1 MEVQSWMYCVLEHS
15 ERNVIMKK
23 VAIVSPLRTAVGS
36 FNKALAP
43 LSAPELGATMMTAC
57 LQQSKLEPSLIDQI
71 FMGNVLQAGNGQ
83 NPARQAALK
92 AGIPIDVPEST
103 INTVCGS
110 GLHAV
115 ALAYDSILAEQGNIV
130 LAGGM
135 ESMSNAPYLLKNAR
149 NGYKLGNGELVDS
162 LVADGLTCPI
172 NHYHM
177 GITAENV
184 AEKYG
189 ISRLEQDAFAY
200 ESQIKAVEAKNNKVF
215 EEQIVPVMIKNKKET
230 TYFTEDEHIRG
241 NTTKEKLSQLKP
253 AFKENGTVTAGNAS
267 GINDGA
273 AAMLV
278 VSEDKCKEHALKPLA
293 YIKGYSLV
301 GVDPA
306 YMGMGPV
313 KAISSLLK
321 KQGMSIDDIDLF
333 EINEAFAAQAL
344 AVQKELGV
352 NPEKVNVNGG
362 AIAIGHPVGASGA
375 RVLVTLVHEMVRRS
389 SRYGVVSLC
398 IGTGMGIAMLVEN
411 ALI

>member
-1 MEVQSWMYCVLEHS
+1 
-15 ERNVIMKK
+15 MKK

>member
-1 MEVQSWMYCVLEHS
+1 
-15 ERNVIMKK
+15 MKK
-23 VAIVSPLRTAVGS
+23 VALVSPLRTAVGS
-36 FNKALAP
+36 FNKTLAP
-43 LSAPELGATMMTAC
+43 LSAPELGATVMTAC

-71 FMGNVLQAGNGQ
+71 YLGNVLQAGNGQ

-92 AGIPIDVPEST
+92 AGIPIDVPETT

-115 ALAYDSILAEQGNIV
+115 ALAYNSILAEQGNIV

-135 ESMSNAPYLLKNAR
+135 ESMSNAPYLLRNAR

-189 ISRLEQDAFAY
+189 ISRLEQDEFSY
-200 ESQIKAVEAKNNKVF
+200 QSQIKAVEAKNKKLF

-230 TYFTEDEHIRG
+230 ISFTEDEHIRG
-241 NTTKEKLSQLKP
+241 NTTKEKLAQLKP

-321 KQGMSIDDIDLF
+321 QQGMSIDDIDLF

-344 AVQKELGV
+344 AVLKELGI

-389 SRYGVVSLC
+389 SRYGIASLC

-411 ALI
+411 VLI

>member
-1 MEVQSWMYCVLEHS
+1 
-15 ERNVIMKK
+15 MKK
-23 VAIVSPLRTAVGS
+23 VALVSPLRTAVGS
-36 FNKALAP
+36 FNKTLAP
-43 LSAPELGATMMTAC
+43 LSASELGATVMTAC

-71 FMGNVLQAGNGQ
+71 YLGNVLQAGNGQ

-92 AGIPIDVPEST
+92 AGIPIDVPETT

-115 ALAYDSILAEQGNIV
+115 ALAYNSILAEQGNIV

-135 ESMSNAPYLLKNAR
+135 ESMSNAPYLLRNAR

-189 ISRLEQDAFAY
+189 ISRLEQDEFAY
-200 ESQIKAVEAKNNKVF
+200 QSQLKAVEAKNKKLF
-215 EEQIVPVMIKNKKET
+215 EEQIVPVMIKTKKET
-230 TYFTEDEHIRG
+230 ISFTEDEHIRG
-241 NTTKEKLSQLKP
+241 NTTQEKLSQLKP

-273 AAMLV
+273 AAVLV

-313 KAISSLLK
+313 KAISTLLK
-321 KQGMSIDDIDLF
+321 QQGISIDAIDLF
-333 EINEAFAAQAL
+333 EINEAFASQAL
-344 AVQKELGV
+344 AVVKELGV
-352 NPEKVNVNGG
+352 SPEKVNVNGG

-375 RVLVTLVHEMVRRS
+375 RILTTLVHEMVRSS
-389 SRYGVVSLC
+389 SRYGIASLC

>member
-1 MEVQSWMYCVLEHS
+1 
-15 ERNVIMKK
+15 MKK
-23 VAIVSPLRTAVGS
+23 VALVSPLRTAVGS
-36 FNKALAP
+36 FNKTLAP
-43 LSAPELGATMMTAC
+43 LSASELGATVMTAC

-71 FMGNVLQAGNGQ
+71 YLGNVLQAGNGQ

-92 AGIPIDVPEST
+92 AGIPIDVPETT

-115 ALAYDSILAEQGNIV
+115 ALAYNSILAEQGNIV

-135 ESMSNAPYLLKNAR
+135 ESMSNAPYLLRNAR

-189 ISRLEQDAFAY
+189 ISRLEQDEFAY
-200 ESQIKAVEAKNNKVF
+200 QSQLKAVEAKNKKLF
-215 EEQIVPVMIKNKKET
+215 EEQIVPVMIKTKKET
-230 TYFTEDEHIRG
+230 ISFTEDEHIRG
-241 NTTKEKLSQLKP
+241 NTTQEKLSQLKP

-273 AAMLV
+273 ATVLV

-313 KAISSLLK
+313 KAISTLLK
-321 KQGMSIDDIDLF
+321 QQGISIDAIDLF
-333 EINEAFAAQAL
+333 EINEAFASQAL
-344 AVQKELGV
+344 AVVKELGV
-352 NPEKVNVNGG
+352 SPEKVNVNGG

-375 RVLVTLVHEMVRRS
+375 RILTTLVHEMVRRS
-389 SRYGVVSLC
+389 SRYGIASLC

>member
-1 MEVQSWMYCVLEHS
+1 
-15 ERNVIMKK
+15 MKK
-23 VAIVSPLRTAVGS
+23 VALVSPLRTAVGS
-36 FNKALAP
+36 FNNG
-43 LSAPELGATMMTAC
+43 LSTLNAPELGANVMTAC
-57 LQQSKLEPSLIDQI
+57 LQQSRLEPALIDQI
-71 FMGNVLQAGNGQ
+71 YLGNVLQAGTGQ

-92 AGIPIDVPEST
+92 AGIPIDVPAST

-115 ALAYDSILAEQGNIV
+115 ALAYNSILAEQGSV
-130 LAGGM
+130 LLAGGM
-135 ESMSNAPYLLKNAR
+135 ESMSNAPYVLKNAR
-149 NGYKLGNGELVDS
+149 NGYKLGNGELIDS
-162 LVADGLTCPI
+162 VVADGLTCPI
-172 NHYHM
+172 NKYHM
-177 GITAENV
+177 GITAENI
-184 AEKYG
+184 AAKYN
-189 ISRLEQDAFAY
+189 ISRLEQDEFAY
-200 ESQIKAVEAKNNKVF
+200 GSQLKAREAKNKQVF
-215 EEQIVPVMIKNKKET
+215 AEQIVPVLTKTKKAEIW
-230 TYFTEDEHIRG
+230 FSEDEHVRAD
-241 NTTKEKLSQLKP
+241 TSKEKLSNLKP
-253 AFKENGTVTAGNAS
+253 VFKENGSVTAGNAS

-273 AAMLV
+273 AAVLV
-278 VSEDKCKEHALKPLA
+278 MSEDKCKEHAVQPLA

-321 KQGMSIDDIDLF
+321 EQGIPLDAIDLF

-344 AVQKELGV
+344 AVLKELGI

-375 RVLVTLVHEMVRRS
+375 RILVTLVHEMVRRS
-389 SRYGVVSLC
+389 SRYGIASLC

>member
-1 MEVQSWMYCVLEHS
+1 
-15 ERNVIMKK
+15 MKK

-36 FNKALAP
+36 FNKTLAP
-43 LSAPELGATMMTAC
+43 LSAPELGATVMTAC

-130 LAGGM
+130 MAGGM

-189 ISRLEQDAFAY
+189 ISRLEQDSFAY
-200 ESQIKAVEAKNNKVF
+200 ESQIKASEAKNNKFF

-241 NTTKEKLSQLKP
+241 NTTKEKLSNLKP

-313 KAISSLLK
+313 KAISSLLQ
-321 KQGMSIDDIDLF
+321 KQGMSIDSIDLF

>member
-1 MEVQSWMYCVLEHS
+1 
-15 ERNVIMKK
+15 MKK

-43 LSAPELGATMMTAC
+43 LSAPELGATVMTAC

-253 AFKENGTVTAGNAS
+253 AFKESGTVTAGNAS

>member
-1 MEVQSWMYCVLEHS
+1 
-15 ERNVIMKK
+15 MKK

-43 LSAPELGATMMTAC
+43 LSAPELGATVMTAC

-278 VSEDKCKEHALKPLA
+278 VSEDKCKEHALKTLA

>member
-1 MEVQSWMYCVLEHS
+1 
-15 ERNVIMKK
+15 MKK
-23 VAIVSPLRTAVGS
+23 VALVSPLRTAVGS
-36 FNKALAP
+36 FNKTLAP
-43 LSAPELGATMMTAC
+43 LSAPELGATVMTAC

-71 FMGNVLQAGNGQ
+71 YLGNVLQAGNGQ

-92 AGIPIDVPEST
+92 AGIPIYVPEST

-115 ALAYDSILAEQGNIV
+115 ALAYNSILAEQANIV

-135 ESMSNAPYLLKNAR
+135 ESMSNAPYLLRNAR

-172 NHYHM
+172 NNYHM

-189 ISRLEQDAFAY
+189 ISRLEQDEFAY
-200 ESQIKAVEAKNNKVF
+200 ESQIKAVEAKNKKVF
-215 EEQIVPVMIKNKKET
+215 AEQIVPVMIKNKKET
-230 TYFTEDEHIRG
+230 ISFTEDEHIRG

-293 YIKGYSLV
+293 YIKGYTLV

-313 KAISSLLK
+313 KAISSLLEQ
-321 KQGMSIDDIDLF
+321 QGLSVDAIDLF

-344 AVQKELGV
+344 AVLKELGV

-375 RVLVTLVHEMVRRS
+375 RILVTLVHEMVRRS
-389 SRYGVVSLC
+389 SRYGIASLC

>member
-1 MEVQSWMYCVLEHS
+1 
-15 ERNVIMKK
+15 MKK
-23 VAIVSPLRTAVGS
+23 VALVSPLRTAVGS
-36 FNKALAP
+36 FNKTLAP
-43 LSAPELGATMMTAC
+43 LSASELGATVMTAC

-71 FMGNVLQAGNGQ
+71 YLGNVLQAGNGQ

-92 AGIPIDVPEST
+92 AGIPIDVPETT

-115 ALAYDSILAEQGNIV
+115 ALAYNSILAEQGNIV

-135 ESMSNAPYLLKNAR
+135 ESMSNAPYLLRNAR
-149 NGYKLGNGELVDS
+149 NGYKLGNSELVDS

-189 ISRLEQDAFAY
+189 ISRLEQDEFAY
-200 ESQIKAVEAKNNKVF
+200 QSQLKAVEAKNKKLF
-215 EEQIVPVMIKNKKET
+215 EEQIVPVMIKTKKET
-230 TYFTEDEHIRG
+230 ISFTEDEHIRG
-241 NTTKEKLSQLKP
+241 NTTQEKLSQLKP

-273 AAMLV
+273 AAVLV

-313 KAISSLLK
+313 KAISTLLK
-321 KQGMSIDDIDLF
+321 QQGISIDAIDLF
-333 EINEAFAAQAL
+333 EINEAFASQAL
-344 AVQKELGV
+344 AVVKELGV
-352 NPEKVNVNGG
+352 SPEKVNVNGG

-375 RVLVTLVHEMVRRS
+375 RILTTLVHEMVRRS
-389 SRYGVVSLC
+389 SRYGIASLC

>member
-1 MEVQSWMYCVLEHS
+1 
-15 ERNVIMKK
+15 
-23 VAIVSPLRTAVGS
+23 
-36 FNKALAP
+36 
-43 LSAPELGATMMTAC
+43 
-57 LQQSKLEPSLIDQI
+57 
-71 FMGNVLQAGNGQ
+71 
-83 NPARQAALK
+83 
-92 AGIPIDVPEST
+92 
-103 INTVCGS
+103 
-110 GLHAV
+110 
-115 ALAYDSILAEQGNIV
+115 
-130 LAGGM
+130 
-135 ESMSNAPYLLKNAR
+135 
-149 NGYKLGNGELVDS
+149 
-162 LVADGLTCPI
+162 
-172 NHYHM
+172 M

-189 ISRLEQDAFAY
+189 ISRLEQDEFSY
-200 ESQIKAVEAKNNKVF
+200 ESQIKALEAKNKKVF

-230 TYFTEDEHIRG
+230 IYFTEDEHIRG
-241 NTTKEKLSQLKP
+241 NTTKEKLAHLKT
-253 AFKENGTVTAGNAS
+253 AFKENGTVTAGNSS

-321 KQGMSIDDIDLF
+321 KQGISIDAIDLF

-344 AVQKELGV
+344 AVLKELGV
-352 NPEKVNVNGG
+352 SPEKVNVNGG

-375 RVLVTLVHEMVRRS
+375 RILVTLVHEMVRRS
-389 SRYGVVSLC
+389 SRYGIASLC

>member
-1 MEVQSWMYCVLEHS
+1 
-15 ERNVIMKK
+15 MKK
-23 VAIVSPLRTAVGS
+23 VALVSPLRTAVGS
-36 FNKALAP
+36 FNKTLAP
-43 LSAPELGATMMTAC
+43 LSASELGATVMTAC

-71 FMGNVLQAGNGQ
+71 YLGNVLQAGNGQ

-92 AGIPIDVPEST
+92 AGIPIDVPETT

-115 ALAYDSILAEQGNIV
+115 ALAYNSILAEQGNIV

-135 ESMSNAPYLLKNAR
+135 ESMSNAPYLLRNAR

-189 ISRLEQDAFAY
+189 ISRLEQDEFAY
-200 ESQIKAVEAKNNKVF
+200 QSQLKAVEAKNKKVF
-215 EEQIVPVMIKNKKET
+215 EEQIVPVMIKTKKET
-230 TYFTEDEHIRG
+230 ISFTEDEHIRG
-241 NTTKEKLSQLKP
+241 NTTQEKLSQLKP

-273 AAMLV
+273 AAVLV

-313 KAISSLLK
+313 KAISTLLK
-321 KQGMSIDDIDLF
+321 QQGISIDAIDLF
-333 EINEAFAAQAL
+333 EINEAFASQAL
-344 AVQKELGV
+344 AVVKELGV
-352 NPEKVNVNGG
+352 SPEKVNVNGG

-375 RVLVTLVHEMVRRS
+375 RILTTLVHEMVRRS
-389 SRYGVVSLC
+389 SRYGIASLC

>member
-1 MEVQSWMYCVLEHS
+1 
-15 ERNVIMKK
+15 MKK
-23 VAIVSPLRTAVGS
+23 VALVSPLRTAVGS
-36 FNKALAP
+36 FNKTLAP
-43 LSAPELGATMMTAC
+43 LSASELGATVMTAC

-71 FMGNVLQAGNGQ
+71 YLGNVLQAGNGQ

-92 AGIPIDVPEST
+92 AGIPIDVPETT

-115 ALAYDSILAEQGNIV
+115 ALAYNSILAEQGNIV

-135 ESMSNAPYLLKNAR
+135 ESMSNAPYLLRNAR

-189 ISRLEQDAFAY
+189 ISRLEQDEFAY
-200 ESQIKAVEAKNNKVF
+200 QSQLKAVEAKNKKLF
-215 EEQIVPVMIKNKKET
+215 EEQIVPVMIKTKKET
-230 TYFTEDEHIRG
+230 ISFTEDEHIRG
-241 NTTKEKLSQLKP
+241 NTTQEKLSQLKP

-273 AAMLV
+273 AAVLV

-313 KAISSLLK
+313 KAISTLLK
-321 KQGMSIDDIDLF
+321 QQGISIDAIDLF
-333 EINEAFAAQAL
+333 EINEAFASQAL
-344 AVQKELGV
+344 AVVKELGV
-352 NPEKVNVNGG
+352 TPEKVNVNGG

-375 RVLVTLVHEMVRRS
+375 RILTTLVHEMVRRS
-389 SRYGVVSLC
+389 SRYGIASLC

>member
-1 MEVQSWMYCVLEHS
+1 
-15 ERNVIMKK
+15 MKK
-23 VAIVSPLRTAVGS
+23 VALVSPLRTAVGS
-36 FNKALAP
+36 FNKTLAP
-43 LSAPELGATMMTAC
+43 LSASELGATVMTAC
-57 LQQSKLEPSLIDQI
+57 LQQSKLESSLIDQI
-71 FMGNVLQAGNGQ
+71 YLGNVLQAGNGQ

-92 AGIPIDVPEST
+92 AGIPIDVPETT

-115 ALAYDSILAEQGNIV
+115 ALAYNSILAEQGNIV

-135 ESMSNAPYLLKNAR
+135 ESMSNAPYLLRNAR

-184 AEKYG
+184 AEKYE
-189 ISRLEQDAFAY
+189 ISRLEQDEFAY
-200 ESQIKAVEAKNNKVF
+200 QSQLKAVEAKNKKLF
-215 EEQIVPVMIKNKKET
+215 EEQIVPVMIKTKKET
-230 TYFTEDEHIRG
+230 ISFTEDEHIRG
-241 NTTKEKLSQLKP
+241 NTTQEKLSQLKP

-273 AAMLV
+273 AAVLV

-313 KAISSLLK
+313 KAISTLLK
-321 KQGMSIDDIDLF
+321 QQGISIDAIDLF
-333 EINEAFAAQAL
+333 EINEAFASQAL
-344 AVQKELGV
+344 AVVKELGV
-352 NPEKVNVNGG
+352 RPEKVNVNGG

-375 RVLVTLVHEMVRRS
+375 RILTTLVHEMVRRS
-389 SRYGVVSLC
+389 SRYGVASLC

>member
-1 MEVQSWMYCVLEHS
+1 
-15 ERNVIMKK
+15 MKK

-43 LSAPELGATMMTAC
+43 LSAPELGATVITAC